1 MAKRGE
7 HFSSE
12 FKFKVVLET
21 LREESTLAE
30 IASKYDVTSKSVTTW
45 KKEFIENGVTVFS
58 KNKDAKTHKNE
69 LVEKDDYIDKLHGT
83 VGELTVQLNW
93 LKKSQTSWI
102 FYPREENDGR

>member
-7 HFSSE
+7 HFSAD

-45 KKEFIENGVTVFS
+45 KKEFIENGVTVFN

-69 LVEKDDYIDKLHGT
+69 LVEKDEYIDKLHGT
-83 VGELTVQLNW
+83 VGELTVQLSW
-93 LKKSQTSWI
+93 LKKKSQQLDILSV
-102 FYPREENDGR
+102 RKK